1 MADKSLNIIAASAK
15 MMADS
20 ARSMEA
26 LVEDLET
33 AVSTQNTILGAFVD
47 KLEQMMK
54 KMGGGGGGGKGDKGL
69 GGKGSSMLSSL
80 GGLGKLDK
88 SMGDNLKAM
97 GEGLTVFSRGL
108 LDFAKAGIKFMIVPQ
123 KVMTSMVD
131 LIVQLAE
138 KLAKIDGKKIQEGA
152 EGLSSMAGAIAIFGL
167 TLALA
172 APVYL
177 IAALGALIVI
187 PLIAAFAYVFNLIGR
202 AAPQID
208 AGAKAI
214 AWMGLAIASFGL
226 AMWITKALVGGSW
239 KEFAISSLMIIGA
252 LALFGLTFGILGQ
265 FADPIEKGAGAVAW
279 MGLAIIALGIGLG
292 LFQVFNISFGTVLVA
307 AGAVAVLG
315 IAFGIAGVF
324 GSLIMAGVLPL
335 ALAGLALI
343 ALAFGI
349 GAFRLFGIETE
360 DYIAAAGA
368 VTVVSGA
375 FILAGALSPFIL
387 LGAVALIVAG
397 VALMFVAG
405 GLAVMNKVYVKAM
418 DGILAPNP
426 NDPKQ
431 TNLDVVIG
439 SVVSAFFINP
449 VKAVFMM
456 IGAVALMFASVAL
469 ITLAG
474 GLFVMNALYKKAMD
488 GVLAKSTNEDYQ
500 TNLDF
505 VVGSVVEAF
514 YINPVKS
521 VFMLLGAV
529 ALIVASVSLVTLA
542 GGIALFNLVWKKTKD
557 SGLFKP
563 SSADP
568 DVSNFEYTLDA
579 IIDGMVMGPFRLM
592 GLYAAVP
599 AWIMAGIGLIT
610 IGTGL
615 SKFVQIVEKNI
626 DVNKIG
632 DMVTKILT
640 TVAECLINIGNGE
653 SVDWDDV
660 EDGIEAVSDV
670 GNVLC
675 SIADG
680 VAKMAE
686 LKIPMYDKN
695 GNITSYIT
703 IGDKQFEQV
712 TVNMKKIINAVVGT
726 LTEIGASQGE
736 TSWFS
741 KSDGEKGADAIR
753 GIGQDLVGLADF
765 VQKAANLTFP
775 IYDKDGKEI
784 GKTTIDPK
792 MLEKGGSVYRN
803 IVAMIRSVTD
813 ALGEIGSGAA
823 AQSGW
828 FVDSDIEK
836 GKEAIAGVSAD
847 LNGIAAM
854 VQSVATVQNFD
865 EVDRNI
871 RRTLILIPQAMLGAA
886 AIIDKNKSTLRKTGA
901 AISNMMSAVGDIID
915 ALAKVVE
922 KKITDKESTIISNAV
937 TQLIGAFGAI
947 KPDADYTNFQKAV
960 EYIERLAGTADPMD
974 RLAKSFDKIAKTMD
988 KFGATF
994 KKMDKITLKN
1004 STMLIQ
1010 SLTTFAKADPN
1021 ALNALSDKGKMLIQY
1036 IYENGGAQNKT
1047 TPPTTPTAAP
1057 TSSTTQTGTKD
1068 VKTNPTKT
1076 TAAANTAGDSRV
1088 ADLLEQV
1095 LAKLDKLNVLDDIE
1109 TKLSGTLKVSDKG

>member
-1 MADKSLNIIAASAK
+1 MTNKSLNIIASSAK

-26 LVEDLET
+26 LVENLET

-47 KLEQMMK
+47 KLEQLLK
-54 KMGGGGGGGKGDKGL
+54 KAGGGGGGEKAGG

-80 GGLGKLDK
+80 GGLGKISKDT
-88 SMGDNLKAM
+88 GDNLKAM
-97 GEGLTVFSRGL
+97 GEGLTVFSKGL

-131 LIVQLAE
+131 LIVKLAE
-138 KLAKIDGKKIQEGA
+138 QLAKIDGKKIQEGA

-187 PLIAAFAYVFNLIGR
+187 PTIAAFAYVFSLIGK
-202 AAPQID
+202 AAPAID
-208 AGAKAI
+208 AGAKAV

-226 AMWITKALVGGSW
+226 ALWITKTLVGGSW
-239 KEFAISSLMIIGA
+239 KDLAVASLIVVGA
-252 LALFGLTFGILGQ
+252 LALFGITFYIISE
-265 FADPIEKGAGAVAW
+265 FADPIQKSAKAVAW
-279 MGLAIIALGIGLG
+279 MGLAIIALGIGLAI
-292 LFQVFNISFGTVLVA
+292 FQAFNISFGTVLVA
-307 AGAVAVLG
+307 AGAVAILG
-315 IAFGIAGVF
+315 IAFGIAGIF
-324 GSLIMAGVLPL
+324 GSLIEAGVIPL
-335 ALAGLALI
+335 AMAGLALI
-343 ALAFGI
+343 ALALGI
-349 GAFRLFGIETE
+349 GAFRLFGIETA
-360 DYIAAAGA
+360 DYLAAGGAVA
-368 VTVVSGA
+368 VTAGA
-375 FILAGALSPFIL
+375 FMLAGLLSPLIL

-397 VALMFVAG
+397 VALISLSA
-405 GLAVMNKVYVKAM
+405 GLAVMNTMYVKAM
-418 DGILAPNP
+418 DGILAPSTA
-426 NDPKQ
+426 DPEQ
-431 TNLDVVIG
+431 TNLDIVIG
-439 SVVSAFFINP
+439 SVVDAFFINP

-456 IGAVALMFASVAL
+456 IGAVALMFASIAL
-469 ITLAG
+469 VTLAG

-521 VFMLLGAV
+521 VFMMLGAV

-563 SSADP
+563 SATDP

-592 GLYAAVP
+592 ELYAAVP

-626 DVNKIG
+626 DINKIG
-632 DMVTKILT
+632 DMVTTVLT
-640 TVAECLINIGNGE
+640 TVAECLINVGNGE

-670 GNVLC
+670 GNVLS

-686 LKIPMYDKN
+686 LKIPIYDKN
-695 GNITSYIT
+695 GNVTSYIT
-703 IGDKQFEQV
+703 IGDKTFDQV
-712 TVNMKKIINAVVGT
+712 SVNMKKIINAVVGT
-726 LTEIGASQGE
+726 LTEIGKGQGE
-736 TSWFS
+736 VGWFS

-803 IVAMIRSVTD
+803 IVAMIRSVTS
-813 ALGEIGSGAA
+813 ALGEIGSGEA

-836 GKEAIAGVSAD
+836 GKQAIAGVSGD
-847 LNGIAAM
+847 LNGIAQM

-865 EVDRNI
+865 VVEQNI
-871 RRTLILIPQAMLGAA
+871 KRTLILIPQAMLGAA
-886 AIIDKNKSTLRKTGA
+886 EIIDKNRASLMKTGA
-901 AISNMMSAVGDIID
+901 SISNMMDAIGSIID
-915 ALAKVVE
+915 ALAKVAE
-922 KKITDKESTIISNAV
+922 KKITDKEGAIISNAV
-937 TQLIGAFGAI
+937 TQLIGAFSSI
-947 KPDADYTNFQKAV
+947 KPDTDYSHFQKAV

-994 KKMDKITLKN
+994 KKMDQMTLKN

-1036 IYENGGAQNKT
+1036 IYEKNGEKKQ
-1047 TPPTTPTAAP
+1047 TPPTPPTPAP
-1057 TSSTTQTGTKD
+1057 TSNTNQSGTKN
-1068 VKTNPTKT
+1068 VTNTKT
-1076 TAAANTAGDSRV
+1076 PANPGTAPIATGSTARMEQ
-1088 ADLLEQV
+1088 LLEDI
-1095 LAKLDKLNVLDDIE
+1095 LTKLNKLNMLEDID
-1109 TKLSGTLKVSDKG
+1109 TKLSGTLKVTDK